1 MAVVEQLPATVD
13 VSVVV
18 GDELS
23 FPLTFSTNLNGYAI
37 ESGVYD
43 ANQTTVTD
51 LLSPALNITHTATET
66 TVLVT
71 FTEADTLQL
80 PVTGNW
86 RWYLRWVS
94 PGTVTRTVVSG
105 QVSTSN
111 P

>member
-1 MAVVEQLPATVD
+1 MAIVEQLPATVD

-37 ESGVYD
+37 ESGVYN
-43 ANQTTVTD
+43 AGQTTVTD
-51 LLSPALNITHTATET
+51 LFSPTLTVTHTATET

-71 FTEADTLQL
+71 FTEAHTEQL
-80 PVTGNW
+80 PANGNW
-86 RWYLRWVS
+86 RWYLRWIS
-94 PGTVTRTVVSG
+94 PGSVTRTVVSG
-105 QVSTSN
+105 QVNTSN